1 MEKQLDRST
10 AAAIDICAIW
20 QEIKDTW
27 SDEKDNAGDYKIIDR
42 FRNANSEL
50 EFELYVEMNDVLT
63 ELSDID
69 TQYIPLK
76 RKN

>member
-1 MEKQLDRST
+1 MGKQLDRSP

-27 SDEKDNAGDYKIIDR
+27 SDENNADDYKIIDR

-63 ELSDID
+63 ELGDID